1 MGIAL
6 SLSGFFLT
14 VLKFSNIKLVYK
26 KVEKIQVVSFRRI
39 ICDNFQNTL
48 KENTVQQSEK
58 KKKIQLVYFDK
69 NL

>member
-48 KENTVQQSEK
+48 KENTVQQSGK

>member
-1 MGIAL
+1 MCIAL

-14 VLKFSNIKLVYK
+14 VLKFSSIKLVYK

-48 KENTVQQSEK
+48 KENTIQQSK
-58 KKKIQLVYFDK
+58 KKNPVGL
-69 NL
+69 L